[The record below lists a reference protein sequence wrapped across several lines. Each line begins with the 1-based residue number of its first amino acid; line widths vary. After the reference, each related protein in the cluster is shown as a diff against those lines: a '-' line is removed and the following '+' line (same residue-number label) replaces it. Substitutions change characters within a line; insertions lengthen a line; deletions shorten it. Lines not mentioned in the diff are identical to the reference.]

1 MLLCWAYAGPPFFC
15 TTFFEATGF
24 LGNCMKLSD
33 LQESEW
39 HSWLYAQCKQCLRLF
54 ATVSHDISFLSC
66 WPIWRVYR
74 RCSHWFELGPTTHS
88 LGWCPAWPPT
98 AAATKYVSMFFFFAA
113 SFQTPPPWYLLNSLW
128 LPHQVYGKLSWRPLR
143 FYVGIVFFVAS
154 ILVPFSGFHFGSTMR
169 WPSKHQIWSVQ
180 RWVSKL
186 QGLIWC
192 SSGLAG
198 GSFHDMEG

>member
-15 TTFFEATGF
+15 TTFFEATVF
-24 LGNCMKLSD
+24 WGNCMKLSD

-98 AAATKYVSMFFFFAA
+98 AAATKYVSMFFFCRVLSDPSPLISSQLAVIA
-113 SFQTPPPWYLLNSLW
+113 SSSLW
-128 LPHQVYGKLSWRPLR
+128 EAQLKAFEILCWHCVFLLPFWYHFL
-143 FYVGIVFFVAS
+143 AS
-154 ILVPFSGFHFGSTMR
+154 ILGALCVGRVSIKFEVFNGGF
-169 WPSKHQIWSVQ
+169 PSYRV
-180 RWVSKL
+180 
-186 QGLIWC
+186 
-192 SSGLAG
+192 
-198 GSFHDMEG
+198 

>member
-39 HSWLYAQCKQCLRLF
+39 HSWLYTQCKQCLRLF

-98 AAATKYVSMFFFFAA
+98 AAATKYVSMFFF
-113 SFQTPPPWYLLNSLW
+113 
-128 LPHQVYGKLSWRPLR
+128 LPRPFRPLPPDIFSTR
-143 FYVGIVFFVAS
+143 CDCLIKFMGSSVEGLWDFMLALCFLLLPFWYHFLAS
-154 ILVPFSGFHFGSTMR
+154 ILGALCVGRVSIKFEVFNGGF
-169 WPSKHQIWSVQ
+169 PSYRV
-180 RWVSKL
+180 
-186 QGLIWC
+186 
-192 SSGLAG
+192 
-198 GSFHDMEG
+198 

>member
-113 SFQTPPPWYLLNSLW
+113 SFQTPPPWYLLNSCLW
-128 LPHQVYGKLSWRPLR
+128 EAQLKAFEILYDFMLALC
-143 FYVGIVFFVAS
+143 FFAS

>member
-98 AAATKYVSMFFFFAA
+98 AAATKYVSMFFFCRVL
-113 SFQTPPPWYLLNSLW
+113 SDPSPLISSQLLFMGSSVEGLW
-128 LPHQVYGKLSWRPLR
+128 DFIW
-143 FYVGIVFFVAS
+143 FYVGIVFFC
-154 ILVPFSGFHFGSTMR
+154 FHFGTIF
-169 WPSKHQIWSVQ
+169 WLPFWEHYA
-180 RWVSKL
+180 
-186 QGLIWC
+186 
-192 SSGLAG
+192 LA
-198 GSFHDMEG
+198 E